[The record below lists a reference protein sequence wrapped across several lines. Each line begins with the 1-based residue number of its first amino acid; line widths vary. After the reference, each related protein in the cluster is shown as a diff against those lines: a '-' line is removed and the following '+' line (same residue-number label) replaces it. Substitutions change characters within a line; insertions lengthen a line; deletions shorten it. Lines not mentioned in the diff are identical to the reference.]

1 MIFFTTFPLCN
12 TLLHS
17 STLLLQ
23 LFEAILSLVL
33 VGSKYFEAG
42 TWSEGG
48 EEGRDGQGGKRK
60 GGEGR
65 GGEGRGG
72 SRKGGMDREG
82 GERGRQVEQMR
93 LGSKMQ
99 WHSQ

>member
-1 MIFFTTFPLCN
+1 MF
-12 TLLHS
+12 LHS

-48 EEGRDGQGGKRK
+48 EDMRNEEGVQR
-60 GGEGR
+60 GE
-65 GGEGRGG
+65 
-72 SRKGGMDREG
+72 
-82 GERGRQVEQMR
+82 ERGED
-93 LGSKMQ
+93 
-99 WHSQ
+99 